1 MAVLSSLSFDHTP
14 LAGRRRQ
21 DGGVYAWLMSTPHI
35 AAAPGDFSDVCL
47 LPGDPLRARYLA
59 ERFLDDA
66 ALVTAVRNMEGYT
79 GMYRGRRIS
88 VMGTGMGIP
97 STLIYT
103 TELIREYGVTSLL
116 RLGSAGG
123 IAPDLEIRDLVIA
136 AGASTDSNA
145 NRVRFGGFD
154 FAAIADFGL
163 TRLLVEAA
171 EAREVA
177 VRVGN
182 VVSSDQFYHPEPGF
196 LELARR
202 MGILAVEMEA
212 AGRAGAILAVTDI
225 VEGDEGLSSTEREQ
239 TLDEMI
245 TVALEAAVRI

>member
-1 MAVLSSLSFDHTP
+1 
-14 LAGRRRQ
+14 
-21 DGGVYAWLMSTPHI
+21 MSTPHI

-47 LPGDPLRARYLA
+47 LPGDPLRARYVA

-163 TRLLVEAA
+163 TRLLVEMA
-171 EAREVA
+171 EEREVA
-177 VRVGN
+177 VWVGN
-182 VVSSDQFYHPEPGF
+182 VVSSDQFYHPQADF
-196 LELARR
+196 LALARK

-212 AGRAGAILAVTDI
+212 AGLFAVAAEHGVRAGAILAVTDI
-225 VEGDEGLSSTEREQ
+225 IDGGEGLSSTEREQ

-245 TVALEAAVRI
+245 TIALETATRI